1 MNGTPAARNVRADFE
16 PRGPCGKQTRM
27 QWRTHGSS
35 ALRPKSE
42 PGDARLSRTPFAQ
55 LPGLA
60 IAGTGIAL
68 LGLVVFANSA
78 WFDRHFLPDFFMPR
92 SRQLAIVTALRL
104 MAVLFGLIL
113 VLIGRTCV
121 RRGGEKRQLRRL
133 ASKTAIV
140 AGVCVSS
147 ILTTELILRTRT
159 WHAAQFHNSQE
170 PRRIADPYLGWV
182 FQPNHHGRK
191 LVAGRRIDFAID
203 ALGYRVGG
211 PSQKV
216 DYTLP
221 AVIFSGESVMA
232 GDGLQWR
239 DAIPAQVGDRLH
251 IQPVDIAVNGYST
264 DQSHMRLAAEL
275 PRFACPVAVVSIFM
289 PSFLERNLNID
300 RPHLDRELR
309 WHPARPGWRLA
320 GLAQTVLHYRGEA
333 EIQRGI
339 ATTRAV
345 LVASQRLARSRGAI
359 PLLIVPEFTPETPVE
374 SSLRKRV
381 LDDGG
386 LDYVAVPVDSRF
398 RIPGEMHPDAHG
410 AAIIAA
416 AVTNKLEAAGLPAA
430 VNSGNQGRR
439 QCRRPDY

>member
-1 MNGTPAARNVRADFE
+1 M
-16 PRGPCGKQTRM
+16 
-27 QWRTHGSS
+27 
-35 ALRPKSE
+35 RPKSE

-251 IQPVDIAVNGYST
+251 IQPVDIAVNGYSPINPICGLPPNCPA
-264 DQSHMRLAAEL
+264 SLARL
-275 PRFACPVAVVSIFM
+275 PWFRFSCQASWNGTSTSIAPISTGNFAGI
-289 PSFLERNLNID
+289 RRD
-300 RPHLDRELR
+300 
-309 WHPARPGWRLA
+309 LA
-320 GLAQTVLHYRGEA
+320 G
-333 EIQRGI
+333 
-339 ATTRAV
+339 
-345 LVASQRLARSRGAI
+345 
-359 PLLIVPEFTPETPVE
+359 
-374 SSLRKRV
+374 
-381 LDDGG
+381 
-386 LDYVAVPVDSRF
+386 
-398 RIPGEMHPDAHG
+398 
-410 AAIIAA
+410 
-416 AVTNKLEAAGLPAA
+416 GLP
-430 VNSGNQGRR
+430 
-439 QCRRPDY
+439 D